1 MGEGVDEEEHVK
13 EEFELVVEYF
23 GDEGEKIVL
32 GVFDDVVLVV
42 EGVDLAVEADVPFG
56 YLHIFAAVL
65 FEPFKIGGLGAV
77 VGFGLLLE
85 EVLLQLGGTFVGI
98 IHPALVKRLLL
109 HS

>member
-13 EEFELVVEYF
+13 EEFELVIKHF
-23 GDEGEKIVL
+23 GDEGENIVL
-32 GVFDDVVLVV
+32 GIFDDIVLMV
-42 EGVDLAVEADVPFG
+42 EGVDLAVEADVP
-56 YLHIFAAVL
+56 LSNLDVFAAVL
-65 FEPFKIGGLGAV
+65 FKPFKLGGLGGF

-85 EVLLQLGGTFVGI
+85 EMLLELGGAFVGI